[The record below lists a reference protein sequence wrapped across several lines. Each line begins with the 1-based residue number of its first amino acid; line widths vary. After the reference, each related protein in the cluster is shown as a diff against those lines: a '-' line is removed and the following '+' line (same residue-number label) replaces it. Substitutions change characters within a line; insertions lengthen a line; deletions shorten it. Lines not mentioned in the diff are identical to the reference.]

1 MIKNNFPNIK
11 IWHLIV
17 SFSLVLIGLIS
28 QQFVSKS
35 NTNTKYTLNK
45 EKIETILKEK
55 NILLKGTLKQLT
67 ENYKT
72 DAKQT
77 QEWFYSQGKNI
88 YNEKEIGYFLYDKNN
103 LKFWTTND
111 ISVPTSTNISF
122 FDNKLLNLPNGW
134 YLCQTSSADNFFI
147 VGLARIKK
155 DYSYENHLIKNSF
168 AKDFDLTHDAVIS
181 REEIQGSTKI
191 DIDDTGSS
199 FYLSIKTN
207 KNINKVK
214 FSFYNFLCI
223 FNMLNLVI
231 FVLLFT
237 IFLSNKIK
245 IILLLNPIF
254 YAILILVLRYISLKY
269 NYTASFNDFRLFSPE
284 LFAESFWLQSL
295 GDYIINVILF
305 LSFAILVFFNY
316 KIDLDSNFPKPI
328 KVIFS
333 ISLASIMFLSGLFIS
348 TLMFGL
354 VWNSS
359 MTFSFENILAL
370 DIYSLIG
377 TLIIFLIILSFVL
390 IFIKLFKVFKNVLN
404 FWYLVIS
411 LLVLCS
417 LYLIFAETTKL
428 SFYDNLVFAFLFFLA
443 WSSLA
448 FVMLKSKTN
457 YFFSV
462 GIIIIFAF
470 LISEHFSRLS
480 DKKEIETFKVL
491 TYNLA
496 AERDVGAEFFIKE
509 SFYDLMND
517 EKLVEHLKN
526 KNYDKIENA
535 VSSEF
540 FNNRYFNKYEIQI
553 TMCEKEDS
561 LLIEPDLVSV
571 DCFEFFREQ
580 INEYGIIIPST
591 NFYFLDNH
599 NGRISYLGE
608 IRFQENDST
617 AINIYVELNSKIFS
631 EGLGYPEILLDEKLL
646 VKKTARS
653 YNHAKYNK
661 SRLITSKGDYKYP
674 FAIASDTNDTAEY
687 KLFKKDSYIHFQY
700 RPDSDNLIIISKP
713 YSQYS
718 RQLVSFS
725 YIFLFLFVVF
735 NLMWLFSKMR
745 TANFWKGVSLK
756 VKIQSWFIIIL
767 VVSLLITGSI
777 AMRFII
783 EGYKE
788 KQSEAMLDK
797 LISVAIE
804 LEHSIGQKKA
814 INYEDVHYLNN
825 LLIKL
830 SNVFYID
837 INLYD
842 LNGILLSTSR
852 ADLFDKGLKA
862 RYIDANAYSE
872 LLMKNAG
879 TVIVDEKIDE
889 IDYMSV
895 YIPFRNYNNEIIAYL
910 NLPYF
915 ARQNEFAEEISN
927 FVLAFSNIFL
937 FLILISVIVGV
948 FISRQLTRPL
958 ALVQEKIRQMDINK
972 KAEKIVYTKNDEL
985 GGLIREY
992 NKKVDELTESANKLA
1007 QSEREMAWREM
1018 AKQIAHEIKNPLTP
1032 MKLSVQYLE
1041 RAYDL
1046 KDENWEQT
1054 YKKVSKTLIEQIDI
1068 LSAIASEFSN
1078 FAKMPA
1084 SKKEVI
1090 DIVEVIKNSI
1100 QLFENTEDIDFEFK
1114 ENLKSKGF
1122 VYADK
1127 EQMLRVFTNLIK
1139 NGIQAIP
1146 KERMGLIKIEIS
1158 SSDKNYIIKVIDNGT
1173 GISEQMIPKIFQP
1186 NFTTKSG
1193 GMGLGLSMV
1202 KSLLTSN
1209 NATIYFETEENIG
1222 TIFIIEI
1229 PMYNENNF

>member
-1 MIKNNFPNIK
+1 
-11 IWHLIV
+11 
-17 SFSLVLIGLIS
+17 
-28 QQFVSKS
+28 
-35 NTNTKYTLNK
+35 
-45 EKIETILKEK
+45 
-55 NILLKGTLKQLT
+55 
-67 ENYKT
+67 
-72 DAKQT
+72 
-77 QEWFYSQGKNI
+77 
-88 YNEKEIGYFLYDKNN
+88 
-103 LKFWTTND
+103 
-111 ISVPTSTNISF
+111 
-122 FDNKLLNLPNGW
+122 
-134 YLCQTSSADNFFI
+134 
-147 VGLARIKK
+147 
-155 DYSYENHLIKNSF
+155 
-168 AKDFDLTHDAVIS
+168 
-181 REEIQGSTKI
+181 
-191 DIDDTGSS
+191 
-199 FYLSIKTN
+199 
-207 KNINKVK
+207 
-214 FSFYNFLCI
+214 
-223 FNMLNLVI
+223 
-231 FVLLFT
+231 
-237 IFLSNKIK
+237 
-245 IILLLNPIF
+245 
-254 YAILILVLRYISLKY
+254 
-269 NYTASFNDFRLFSPE
+269 
-284 LFAESFWLQSL
+284 
-295 GDYIINVILF
+295 
-305 LSFAILVFFNY
+305 
-316 KIDLDSNFPKPI
+316 
-328 KVIFS
+328 
-333 ISLASIMFLSGLFIS
+333 
-348 TLMFGL
+348 
-354 VWNSS
+354 
-359 MTFSFENILAL
+359 
-370 DIYSLIG
+370 
-377 TLIIFLIILSFVL
+377 
-390 IFIKLFKVFKNVLN
+390 
-404 FWYLVIS
+404 
-411 LLVLCS
+411 
-417 LYLIFAETTKL
+417 
-428 SFYDNLVFAFLFFLA
+428 
-443 WSSLA
+443 
-448 FVMLKSKTN
+448 
-457 YFFSV
+457 
-462 GIIIIFAF
+462 
-470 LISEHFSRLS
+470 
-480 DKKEIETFKVL
+480 
-491 TYNLA
+491 
-496 AERDVGAEFFIKE
+496 
-509 SFYDLMND
+509 
-517 EKLVEHLKN
+517 
-526 KNYDKIENA
+526 
-535 VSSEF
+535 
-540 FNNRYFNKYEIQI
+540 
-553 TMCEKEDS
+553 
-561 LLIEPDLVSV
+561 
-571 DCFEFFREQ
+571 
-580 INEYGIIIPST
+580 
-591 NFYFLDNH
+591 
-599 NGRISYLGE
+599 
-608 IRFQENDST
+608 
-617 AINIYVELNSKIFS
+617 
-631 EGLGYPEILLDEKLL
+631 
-646 VKKTARS
+646 
-653 YNHAKYNK
+653 
-661 SRLITSKGDYKYP
+661 
-674 FAIASDTNDTAEY
+674 
-687 KLFKKDSYIHFQY
+687 
-700 RPDSDNLIIISKP
+700 
-713 YSQYS
+713 
-718 RQLVSFS
+718 
-725 YIFLFLFVVF
+725 
-735 NLMWLFSKMR
+735 KMR

-797 LISVAIE
+797 LISVAVE
-804 LEHSIGQKKA
+804 LEYSIGQKKA